1 MLHDIQEDI
10 VYGRPVFFASDGILL
25 SFFVRGRL
33 QFTVKSIA
41 IYIHL
46 GLHLLCIVCIALP
59 AVRSRRQHEALS
71 LDYVYEATI

>member
-1 MLHDIQEDI
+1 MLHDVQEDI
-10 VYGRPVFFASDGILL
+10 VYGRPVFFRLRRNIAVVS
-25 SFFVRGRL
+25 VRGLL

-59 AVRSRRQHEALS
+59 AVCSRRQHEALS